1 MDSPIMLE
9 RIAGCIDLIQSELNV
24 IDIKY
29 SMLTGNMR
37 YKVVPNKAILGK
49 KYKKNATVIYKQ
61 MEIIQTDTN
70 TNTTTLNVSVGGE
83 VYSILD
89 NEFSYEPVFG
99 ENDIFDTNILVKID
113 FTYDDTIEKLAHL
126 KRFVAEIQ
134 QTRKHMG
141 LKPWN
146 KIEIHTFQDD
156 FKIVSQNV
164 EYIQKRLE
172 YPVIPNSQVV
182 FNLEDVKCYW
192 PDKDENKKINYVVNV
207 LDV

>member
-1 MDSPIMLE
+1 
-9 RIAGCIDLIQSELNV
+9 
-24 IDIKY
+24 
-29 SMLTGNMR
+29 
-37 YKVVPNKAILGK
+37 
-49 KYKKNATVIYKQ
+49 
-61 MEIIQTDTN
+61 
-70 TNTTTLNVSVGGE
+70 
-83 VYSILD
+83 
-89 NEFSYEPVFG
+89 
-99 ENDIFDTNILVKID
+99 
-113 FTYDDTIEKLAHL
+113 
-126 KRFVAEIQ
+126 
-134 QTRKHMG
+134 MG

-207 LDV
+207 LTNDN